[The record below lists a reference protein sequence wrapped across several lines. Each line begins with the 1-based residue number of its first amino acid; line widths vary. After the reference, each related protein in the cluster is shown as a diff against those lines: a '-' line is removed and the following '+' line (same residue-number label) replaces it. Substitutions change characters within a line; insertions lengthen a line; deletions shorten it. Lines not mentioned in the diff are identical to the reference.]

1 MGRIDLHRKVEGVED
16 RLSTSPTRSPNMAVK
31 LGFIKYDGG
40 LHVNESLLSV
50 VLHD

>member
-1 MGRIDLHRKVEGVED
+1 
-16 RLSTSPTRSPNMAVK
+16 MAVK

-40 LHVNESLLSV
+40 LHVNDSLLSV